1 MLYRH
6 GDVLVQLVR
15 PAQWAAAQRTAHPR
29 PGATLARG
37 EVTGHSHRFSDPAQV
52 QLYTAGTETFVQV
65 TAPSADLIHEE
76 HATIT
81 LPQGTYR
88 VWMQREYSPE
98 AIRRVID

>member
-6 GDVLVQLVR
+6 GDVLVSKVKEI
-15 PAQWAAAQRTAHPR
+15 PTSHPR
-29 PGATLARG
+29 PGSTLARG
-37 EVTGHSHRFSDPAQV
+37 EVTGHSHRFRDPESV
-52 QLYTAGTETFVQV
+52 QLYQAG
-65 TAPSADLIHEE
+65 ADTYVHVKNENAELIHEE

-81 LPQGTYR
+81 LPQGYYK

>member
-6 GDVLVQLVR
+6 GDVLVQQVKTMPQAL
-15 PAQWAAAQRTAHPR
+15 PR

-37 EVTGHSHRFSDPAQV
+37 EVTGHSHRFRDPSQV
-52 QLYTAGTETFVQV
+52 QLYQAGTDTYVRVLSE
-65 TAPSADLIHEE
+65 SADLIHEE
-76 HATIT
+76 HRTIS
-81 LPQGTYR
+81 LPRGDYK